1 MNLEHSKP
9 RENNNGFQKLE
20 KAGLW
25 QNYLKGTFHD
35 SKCENSENWI
45 QSNFIVVSNNALGN

>member
-1 MNLEHSKP
+1 MNLKHSKP

-25 QNYLKGTFHD
+25 RNYLKGTFHG
-35 SKCENSENWI
+35 SKYENSEN
-45 QSNFIVVSNNALGN
+45 

>member
-9 RENNNGFQKLE
+9 RENNNVFQRLE

-25 QNYLKGTFHD
+25 QNFLKGTFHD
-35 SKCENSENWI
+35 SKCENSEN
-45 QSNFIVVSNNALGN
+45 

>member
-9 RENNNGFQKLE
+9 RENNNVFQRLE
-20 KAGLW
+20 IAGLW

-35 SKCENSENWI
+35 SKCENSEN
-45 QSNFIVVSNNALGN
+45 